1 MRAHVHIT
9 HACATCL
16 QELICA
22 RTSEEGEQKARTH
35 ARESACKRESGP
47 TFFSSRIPLL
57 SSLTQAKHVG
67 TGSADT
73 TRFEWAVN
81 MHRDTAASLVGHHY
95 LTAYLAVAE
104 NEAPAVTPPQA

>member
-1 MRAHVHIT
+1 MRLR
-9 HACATCL
+9 AC
-16 QELICA
+16 
-22 RTSEEGEQKARTH
+22 K
-35 ARESACKRESGP
+35 SACKRESGP
-47 TFFSSRIPLL
+47 TVFSSRIPLL

-104 NEAPAVTPPQA
+104 NEAPARVAFELKQRMLLPCGLPPAREEAE